1 MNKSQYMQNLQSRGI
16 RIGFDDPIFVLLEQ
30 HENILKKYVTDMQ
43 KEYVASVRTKTR
55 NEERFSEYLALIFV
69 LGGALIFFSF
79 VVGFWIGVTHE
90 MFRFGAFLLGCAVGI
105 GLGIGGTVFCKNL
118 IKIVE

>member
-1 MNKSQYMQNLQSRGI
+1 MNKSQLIQNLQLRGI
-16 RIGFDDPIFVLLEQ
+16 RIGGDDPVFVLLEQ
-30 HENILKKYVTDMQ
+30 NEILLKKYVTDMQ

-55 NEERFSEYLALIFV
+55 NEERISEYIALIFV
-69 LGGALIFFSF
+69 LGGASIIFSF
-79 VVGFWIGVTHE
+79 VVGLWIGTTHE

-105 GLGIGGTVFCKNL
+105 GFGIGGTVFGKNL